1 MMSIVWLALIV
12 IFLIVEIATV
22 GLTSIWL
29 AGGAL
34 AALVVE
40 LLGLGI
46 VWQIA
51 AFLIVT
57 FILLYFTRPWA
68 QKYLNA
74 KSVKTNYESLIGQK
88 IKMTEQVDNLSQTG
102 KAVVNGQE
110 WTVRAEADGD
120 ILELGDFG
128 EVLRVEGVKLIVKKI

>member
-1 MMSIVWLALIV
+1 MSIVWLALIV

-51 AFLIVT
+51 AFLI
-57 FILLYFTRPWA
+57 
-68 QKYLNA
+68 
-74 KSVKTNYESLIGQK
+74 GQK

-120 ILELGDFG
+120 ILEPGDFG

>member
-1 MMSIVWLALIV
+1 MSIVWLALIV

-29 AGGAL
+29 AG

-120 ILELGDFG
+120 ILEPGDFG

>member
-1 MMSIVWLALIV
+1 MSIVWLALIV

-74 KSVKTNYESLIGQK
+74 KSVKTNYESLIGQ
-88 IKMTEQVDNLSQTG
+88 SQTG

-120 ILELGDFG
+120 ILEPGDFG

>member
-1 MMSIVWLALIV
+1 M
-12 IFLIVEIATV
+12 
-22 GLTSIWL
+22 
-29 AGGAL
+29 
-34 AALVVE
+34 
-40 LLGLGI
+40 
-46 VWQIA
+46 
-51 AFLIVT
+51 T

-120 ILELGDFG
+120 ILEPGDFG

>member
-1 MMSIVWLALIV
+1 MVGV
-12 IFLIVEIATV
+12 DCDFLIVEIATV

-34 AALVVE
+34 AALMVE

-57 FILLYFTRPWA
+57 LYC
-68 QKYLNA
+68 YI
-74 KSVKTNYESLIGQK
+74 YETLG
-88 IKMTEQVDNLSQTG
+88 
-102 KAVVNGQE
+102 
-110 WTVRAEADGD
+110 AEIFECEISED
-120 ILELGDFG
+120 
-128 EVLRVEGVKLIVKKI
+128 KL

>member
-1 MMSIVWLALIV
+1 MSIVWLALIV

-74 KSVKTNYESLIGQK
+74 RSVKTNYESLIGQK

-102 KAVVNGQE
+102 KAVVKE

-120 ILELGDFG
+120 ILEPGDFG

>member
-1 MMSIVWLALIV
+1 MMSIIWLALIV
-12 IFLIVEIATV
+12 VFLIVEIATV

-74 KSVKTNYESLIGQK
+74 KSVKTNYESLVGQK
-88 IKMTEQVDNLSQTG
+88 VKMTERVDNLSQTG
-102 KAVVNGQE
+102 TAIVNGQE
-110 WTVRAEADGD
+110 WTVRSEEDKEVLEPGD
-120 ILELGDFG
+120 CG
-128 EVLRVEGVKLIVKKI
+128 EVLRVEGVKLIVKKV

>member
-1 MMSIVWLALIV
+1 MSIVWLALIV

-51 AFLIVT
+51 AFSDRDFYTVI
-57 FILLYFTRPWA
+57 F
-68 QKYLNA
+68 
-74 KSVKTNYESLIGQK
+74 YETLG
-88 IKMTEQVDNLSQTG
+88 
-102 KAVVNGQE
+102 
-110 WTVRAEADGD
+110 AEIFECEISED
-120 ILELGDFG
+120 
-128 EVLRVEGVKLIVKKI
+128 KL